1 MAKTNK
7 TFITKRLLDIASL
20 VDRVET
26 LADIGTDHGYLPI
39 YLIKN
44 NIASFALACD
54 VAIMPLESAKQNI
67 KKYGLE
73 DKIKL
78 ILCDGLSNVNKVD
91 CVIISGMG
99 GHLIIDILKNRNI
112 DYNTYILQANN
123 NVDILRRY
131 LSENGFKIIDEKI
144 SYDHKKFYE
153 IIKVTHGQQAL
164 NEQEITYGPINLI
177 NKSTFFIAKWKEI
190 LQRYQNIVTDFTG
203 SKEELEKLNKKI
215 SEIELIIS

>member
-1 MAKTNK
+1 MTKINK

-91 CVIISGMG
+91 GVIISGMG

-153 IIKVTHGQQAL
+153 IIKVVHGQQVL